1 MNIQIGEKLSELRKS
16 NNYTQKDLAELLGV
30 KPATIGHWEQNR
42 NEPSYE
48 MLKKIT
54 SLYKISLSELF
65 DEPTDSDDNV
75 NTDTKNFLL
84 CKIIDML
91 IDEGLIQSDSQ
102 PTYEELDPISQ
113 NMIKAA
119 LDKILVDTYNKYT
132 NK

>member
-1 MNIQIGEKLSELRKS
+1 MNIEIGEKLSELRKN
-16 NNYTQKDLAELLGV
+16 NNYTQKRLAELLGV

-54 SLYKISLSELF
+54 ALYKISLSELF
-65 DEPTDSDDNV
+65 EEPIDSNNNV
-75 NTDTKNFLL
+75 NTSTKNFLL

-91 IDEGLIQSDSQ
+91 IDEGLIQSNSQ
-102 PTYEELDPISQ
+102 PTFEELDSISQ

-119 LDKILVDTYNKYT
+119 LDKILVDTYNKHI
-132 NK
+132 K